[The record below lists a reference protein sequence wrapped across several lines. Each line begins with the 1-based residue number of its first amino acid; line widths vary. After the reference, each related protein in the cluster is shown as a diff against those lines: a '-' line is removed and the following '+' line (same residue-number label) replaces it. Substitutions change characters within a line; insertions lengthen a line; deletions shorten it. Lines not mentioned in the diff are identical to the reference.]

1 MAKKKN
7 SKKHTVKFPQLD
19 PRDFNTI
26 PDHECFFIKPQ
37 SDNTIVGLYRSNS
50 LRDFHWLV
58 VRGDT
63 YYRFD
68 SLAEARDYCK
78 RKHYDI

>member
-1 MAKKKN
+1 MAKRKN
-7 SKKHTVKFPQLD
+7 ANRGSVRFPKLD

-26 PDHECFFIKPQ
+26 PEHECFFIKPQ
-37 SDNTIVGLYRSNS
+37 PDNTIVGLYRSNS

-68 SLAEARDYCK
+68 TLAQARDYCK
-78 RKHYDI
+78 RKNYDI